1 MAPVIPPEVVEL
13 LPPDLQAQIPLY
25 DETLQPNLYASDAIC
40 LAAAFTAVLL
50 RLYARRLKGQ
60 RLGWDDYMII
70 IALFFTT
77 IFVSLCIF
85 VAAYG
90 MGRHTI
96 VTVLEHPERVVPFA
110 KATLAA
116 GVLYNPALV
125 CTKVSILLLYHRL
138 FPGRRLKWAC
148 VAVGAFTVA
157 YSLTAVMTNI
167 FQCVPVESN
176 WDKTLVPTC
185 VDLGAELVAV
195 SSLNV
200 VTDAAILCLPMP
212 VIWGLKTSARR
223 KLQLTSMFLLGIFV
237 VAVSIIRVTYV
248 SGVSF
253 SDGFWVNTFPS
264 MWSVVESCVAIVAAC
279 LPCLRPVF
287 NLLLHGD
294 PEGSTRQRGTN
305 DDGPSGKGLHDRDLV
320 TIGGHRI
327 PMKNM
332 PSRGTEGSYTLAASH
347 DQSQLSGSFERLR
360 DSGGSWS
367 R

>member
-1 MAPVIPPEVVEL
+1 MAPPIPPETVQL
-13 LPPDLQAQIPLY
+13 LPPELQAQIPLY
-25 DETLQPNLYASDAIC
+25 DENLQPNLYAADAIC
-40 LAAAFTAVLL
+40 LVAAYIAVTL
-50 RLYARRLKGQ
+50 RLYARRLKVQ
-60 RLGWDDYMII
+60 PLGWDDYMILV
-70 IALFFTT
+70 ALLFTT
-77 IFVSLCIF
+77 VFVSLCIF

-96 VTVLEHPERVVPFA
+96 VTVLEHPERSVPFA

-116 GVLYNPALV
+116 GVIYNPALV
-125 CTKVSILLLYHRL
+125 CTKISILLLYHRL
-138 FPGRRLKWAC
+138 FPGKRLKWAC
-148 VAVGAFTVA
+148 VGVGTFTIA
-157 YSLTAVMTNI
+157 YSITAIMTNI

-176 WDKTLVPTC
+176 WDTTITPHC

-212 VIWGLKTSARR
+212 IIWRLKTSFRR

-279 LPCLRPVF
+279 LPTLRPVF
-287 NLLLHGD
+287 NLLIHGD
-294 PEGSTRQRGTN
+294 PEGSTRQKGTSG
-305 DDGPSGKGLHDRDLV
+305 GPPDRNIV
-320 TIGGHRI
+320 TIGGHSI
-327 PMKNM
+327 PMKNV
-332 PSRGTEGSYTLAASH
+332 PLQGTNRSNTLAVSQ
-347 DQSQLSGSFERLR
+347 DPSQLGSSFERLR
-360 DSGGSWS
+360 DNDGY
-367 R
+367 

>member
-1 MAPVIPPEVVEL
+1 M
-13 LPPDLQAQIPLY
+13 
-25 DETLQPNLYASDAIC
+25 
-40 LAAAFTAVLL
+40 
-50 RLYARRLKGQ
+50 RRQ
-60 RLGWDDYMII
+60 V
-70 IALFFTT
+70 FTT
-77 IFVSLCIF
+77 AFVALCIF

-96 VTVLEHPERVVPFA
+96 VTVLEHPERVVPFS

-138 FPGRRLKWAC
+138 FPGKRLQWAC
-148 VAVGAFTVA
+148 VVVGAFTVA
-157 YSLTAVMTNI
+157 YSVTAVMTNI

-176 WDKTLVPTC
+176 WDTTVPRHC
-185 VDLGAELVAV
+185 VSLGSELVAV

-212 VIWGLKTSARR
+212 IIWRLKTSFRR
-223 KLQLTSMFLLGIFV
+223 KLQLSSMFLLGIFV
-237 VAVSIIRVTYV
+237 VVVSIIRVTYV

-294 PEGSTRQRGTN
+294 PDGSNGRKGRSGQSG
-305 DDGPSGKGLHDRDLV
+305 DGLPGRDLV
-320 TIGGHRI
+320 TIGGHVV
-327 PMKNM
+327 PMKNIA
-332 PSRGTEGSYTLAASH
+332 SQGTHGSSTLAASH
-347 DQSQLSGSFERLR
+347 DQTQMGGSFERLR
-360 DSGGSWS
+360 DSGGSWG